1 MQTLTRPQPTTASL
15 AHRLI
20 LLVLVAGVLDPGPG
34 RDRQVA
40 QGIEVLFRASSL
52 HTTSYVTHISLEFA
66 GSSDFHEPATY
77 AGLDW
82 QYGTIRPRQTLG
94 QVNARPLSSP
104 YIVTS
109 FCNIPHQNA
118 DEDEALVHLSAVA

>member
-1 MQTLTRPQPTTASL
+1 MQKLTRPQSTTASL

-52 HTTSYVTHISLEFA
+52 HSPGYVTHISLKHN
-66 GSSDFHEPATY
+66 GIKDFHDLAVYT
-77 AGLDW
+77 GQDW
-82 QYGTIRPRQTLG
+82 QYGTLRPKHTIG
-94 QVNARPLSSP
+94 QVNARPLSHP
-104 YIVTS
+104 CIVTAS
-109 FCNIPHQNA
+109 CNIPHQNA
-118 DEDEALVHLSAVA
+118 DEDEAFVYLSAVA